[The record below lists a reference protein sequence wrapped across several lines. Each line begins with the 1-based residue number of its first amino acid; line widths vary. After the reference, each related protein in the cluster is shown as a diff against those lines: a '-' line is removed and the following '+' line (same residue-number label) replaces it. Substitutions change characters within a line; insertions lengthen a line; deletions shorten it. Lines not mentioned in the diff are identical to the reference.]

1 MAAPDGSV
9 FMKRADGTLLRH
21 TDPMYRIAAHVMAK
35 RSDSMNSITLDI
47 PLEPMEAYIRQK
59 KKEGRPISH
68 MAIIMAAYNRMLT
81 EYPAL
86 NRFIVNKRAYA
97 RNEIAIGMV
106 VLKAGQADHGTMSKI
121 YLQPTDTIFD
131 VEERIQ
137 KYVSENRVE
146 GDNNS
151 TDALINKL
159 VSLPGLLRVAVN
171 VLVWADKHN
180 LLPKAIIDASPF
192 HVSMVFTNLASIRT
206 NHIYHHCY
214 DFGTTS
220 MVVAAGNTREVPR
233 RKGGEIVHE
242 KCLPLGVV
250 MDERIASGSYF
261 AIAFRRMKQYLKD
274 PSLLETPPTEIKPD
288 PEL

>member
-1 MAAPDGSV
+1 MN
-9 FMKRADGTLLRH
+9 RADGKLLRH
-21 TDPMYRIAAHVMAK
+21 TDPMYRIVAHVMKK

-47 PLEPMEAYIRQK
+47 PLEPIEKYIRQK
-59 KKEGRPISH
+59 KKEGRTMSH
-68 MAIIMAAYNRMLT
+68 MAVILAAYNRIMC

-97 RNEIAIGMV
+97 RKEVAIGMV
-106 VLKAGQADHGTMSKI
+106 VLRAGATGAETMSKI
-121 YLQPTDTIFD
+121 YLRPEDTILD
-131 VEERIQ
+131 VEDRIQ
-137 KYVSENRVE
+137 DYVAKNR
-146 GDNNS
+146 DNAGNNA
-151 TDALINKL
+151 TDKLIHTL
-159 VSLPGLLRVAVN
+159 VSLPGLLRGAVA
-171 VLVWADKHN
+171 LLKWMDWHN

-220 MVVAAGNTREVPR
+220 VVMAAGNAREVPR
-233 RKGGEIVHE
+233 RTRDGEIVHD

-250 MDERIASGSYF
+250 MDERIASGYYF
-261 AIAFRRMKQYLKD
+261 AAAFRRMKEYLKN
-274 PSLLETPPTEIKPD
+274 PALLEEPPEKIVED